1 MNPAMMAQAQ
11 EMMKKMSP
19 EDIRQMQEM
28 ASKMDPSMMQQ
39 MQQQMA
45 SNPSMMAQ
53 ASQAINSMTPE
64 QIRQQMAQA
73 SNLTPAQLQHQAQM
87 AQMGGGGMAAATP
100 PAIKGPVET
109 LRESAAA
116 VPPSVITY
124 VEEAERLKGVGNK
137 RFSAQDFDGAIAK
150 YESALASLADS
161 GYESELTSANL
172 KAVHA
177 LADSVLVNTA
187 VCHLKKS
194 AAPKAAECCSK
205 VLARSP
211 NHRKALF
218 NRGKALMA
226 QGDLKAAVADLKGV
240 HRQDRLDQTVLTVLK
255 EAQAKLKAEGGD
267 VGVGEVDT
275 DDDDDMPALTP
286 VQPQAG
292 RMGPMG
298 GAMGQMDPAMLA
310 NMDVDNLD
318 PAMLAQMQQADPRM
332 AGMSPEMI
340 KASIQMA
347 KSMSPE
353 QLASMQKM
361 ASQMGMNPGGPGMG
375 GMGSPGMGGMGGGGA
390 GGMPDMSNAAAMMEN
405 ISPEMMESMSSMM
418 KQMDPAAM
426 ASMMSSASGRQ
437 ISPDEAK
444 KMQEQFS
451 KVSPE
456 TMQLWIGRAARAY
469 KMWQWVRAGAMQ
481 IYADPR
487 RAMAGVATVAP
498 MLQLTALLGASV
510 AVLLVG
516 QLTRLY

>member
-1 MNPAMMAQAQ
+1 
-11 EMMKKMSP
+11 MMKKMSP

-161 GYESELTSANL
+161 GYES
-172 KAVHA
+172 
-177 LADSVLVNTA
+177 
-187 VCHLKKS
+187 

-340 KASIQMA
+340 KASIQVF
-347 KSMSPE
+347 
-353 QLASMQKM
+353 
-361 ASQMGMNPGGPGMG
+361 
-375 GMGSPGMGGMGGGGA
+375 
-390 GGMPDMSNAAAMMEN
+390 
-405 ISPEMMESMSSMM
+405 I
-418 KQMDPAAM
+418 
-426 ASMMSSASGRQ
+426 
-437 ISPDEAK
+437 
-444 KMQEQFS
+444 FCC
-451 KVSPE
+451 
-456 TMQLWIGRAARAY
+456 
-469 KMWQWVRAGAMQ
+469 
-481 IYADPR
+481 
-487 RAMAGVATVAP
+487 
-498 MLQLTALLGASV
+498 
-510 AVLLVG
+510 
-516 QLTRLY
+516 